1 MTRTDADAS
10 SNAFEVLAST
20 PTSIGHLALHFRPG
34 EGALAT
40 RFFQLLGAR
49 VRVFPNQ
56 LSDEPLHIVSIDSAE
71 PDKADNI
78 IYLFAM
84 KPAQVELEAVIAEK
98 LGAGT
103 DVPHPALRTFLEHRA
118 QWPESYLH
126 FGVHFAELAELEG
139 AVSRIRD
146 EMASDP
152 AFAARIQSLQVL
164 KARGKDDDTEIDQR
178 MAESPVFSHADGFAY
193 GKHAVQVHIRTDLF
207 STGIGIGG
215 SVVELDYVFTGTGR
229 ERNPFNSLAP

>member
-1 MTRTDADAS
+1 
-10 SNAFEVLAST
+10 
-20 PTSIGHLALHFRPG
+20 
-34 EGALAT
+34 
-40 RFFQLLGAR
+40 
-49 VRVFPNQ
+49 
-56 LSDEPLHIVSIDSAE
+56 
-71 PDKADNI
+71 
-78 IYLFAM
+78 M
-84 KPAQVELEAVIAEK
+84 KPAQAELEAVIAEK

-103 DVPHPALRTFLEHRA
+103 DVPHPALRTFLEHRG

-164 KARGKDDDTEIDQR
+164 KGAGRTTTPRSTSGWPSPRSSRTPTGSLTANMRCRSTYGPTCSAR
-178 MAESPVFSHADGFAY
+178 
-193 GKHAVQVHIRTDLF
+193 
-207 STGIGIGG
+207 IGIGG
-215 SVVELDYVFTGTGR
+215 SVVELDYVFTGPGR